1 MKGIKGMTLKYMH
14 LSSSFSP
21 FRDVLTNNVSFVRPV
36 LDSSLLMYES
46 GQKTKDN
53 TKEKKRKGKKKKRKG
68 KKKKRPEPT
77 GKPEDDG
84 SF

>member
-1 MKGIKGMTLKYMH
+1 MTLKYMH

-53 TKEKKRKGKKKKRKG
+53 TKEKKIKG

>member
-1 MKGIKGMTLKYMH
+1 MTLKYMH

-53 TKEKKRKGKKKKRKG
+53 TKEKKRKGKKKKR
-68 KKKKRPEPT
+68 PEPT

>member
-1 MKGIKGMTLKYMH
+1 MGCNINSIFKSLCVKGMKGMTLKYMH

-21 FRDVLTNNVSFVRPV
+21 FRDVLTNNVSFVRSV

-53 TKEKKRKGKKKKRKG
+53 TKEKKRKKKEK
-68 KKKKRPEPT
+68 T
-77 GKPEDDG
+77 
-84 SF
+84 